1 VWSFGDVP
9 FPAFFLI
16 TRGKRSTSSSEGG
29 TTDGAREGSHDLNPA
44 RTRGHLIEPIKEY
57 GRSLG
62 LAAVGGY
69 VYRGSAIP
77 ALAGVYVYGDWASG
91 RIWGARW
98 DGRRLSLDA
107 EVLDSEVA
115 ISAFA
120 LDRSGELYVLDYQS
134 GAILKVFPSH

>member
-1 VWSFGDVP
+1 M
-9 FPAFFLI
+9 
-16 TRGKRSTSSSEGG
+16 
-29 TTDGAREGSHDLNPA
+29 
-44 RTRGHLIEPIKEY
+44 IEPIKEY

-77 ALAGVYVYGDWASG
+77 ALAGVYVYRDWASG

-98 DGRRLSLDA
+98 DGRSLSLDA

-120 LDRSGELYVLDYQS
+120 LDCSGELYVLDYQS
-134 GAILKVFPSH
+134 GAILKVVPSH